1 MSGPASSGDV
11 IDERRDRRALRAV
24 AVQFFVNGAVFA
36 SFLPRLPEI
45 RDRVD
50 LDVGGIGLLMSLAG
64 VAGLAASAGVGPAI
78 SRYGTRRVMIG
89 AGVLLASALPFVGL
103 ARTPV
108 VLLCGLAAMSGLDVL
123 VDVSMNMQGS
133 WLSARR
139 HAPVMNRLHGLWSLG
154 TVVGGISS
162 ARVAAAGVSLDT
174 HLVMAGGLLL
184 AVLGYVGPGLLRAD
198 ERHRDASTEEAGED
212 AGPRLGT
219 ALFLFGAAGFFAVA
233 LESGAI
239 EWAAFRLRD
248 DFGTSVGF
256 AALGYVA
263 VTGGM
268 TVGRFGGD
276 WMVVRFGDR
285 RLSGI
290 GIGLCGLGLVGA
302 ALMPDRGVALAGFAV
317 AGLGIATLLPMLYDA
332 AARHPGRPG
341 AGLGALTAGL
351 RVATLSVPL
360 VVGSLGA
367 TALSVGEALALVT
380 LPAVMG
386 FLVVTVV
393 LGRRQAF

>member
-198 ERHRDASTEEAGED
+198 ERLRDASTEEAGED

-276 WMVVRFGDR
+276 WMAVRLGDR

>member
-123 VDVSMNMQGS
+123 VDVSMNIQGS

-184 AVLGYVGPGLLRAD
+184 AALGYVGPGLLRAD
-198 ERHRDASTEEAGED
+198 EPHRDASTEEAGED

-276 WMVVRFGDR
+276 WMAVRLGDR

-302 ALMPDRGVALAGFAV
+302 ALMPDRGVALTGFAV

>member
-1 MSGPASSGDV
+1 MRVLGSGRRSSVRQASSQWRWSRVRSSGPPSAARRFR
-11 IDERRDRRALRAV
+11 DER
-24 AVQFFVNGAVFA
+24 
-36 SFLPRLPEI
+36 
-45 RDRVD
+45 
-50 LDVGGIGLLMSLAG
+50 
-64 VAGLAASAGVGPAI
+64 
-78 SRYGTRRVMIG
+78 
-89 AGVLLASALPFVGL
+89 
-103 ARTPV
+103 
-108 VLLCGLAAMSGLDVL
+108 
-123 VDVSMNMQGS
+123 
-133 WLSARR
+133 
-139 HAPVMNRLHGLWSLG
+139 
-154 TVVGGISS
+154 
-162 ARVAAAGVSLDT
+162 
-174 HLVMAGGLLL
+174 
-184 AVLGYVGPGLLRAD
+184 
-198 ERHRDASTEEAGED
+198 
-212 AGPRLGT
+212 
-219 ALFLFGAAGFFAVA
+219 
-233 LESGAI
+233 
-239 EWAAFRLRD
+239 
-248 DFGTSVGF
+248 F

-263 VTGGM
+263 VTEM

-276 WMVVRFGDR
+276 WMAVRLGDR

-302 ALMPDRGVALAGFAV
+302 ALMPDRGVALTGFAV